1 METTRFALV
10 DCNSFYVSCERV
22 FRPEL
27 NGRPVVVLSN
37 NDGCVIARSNEAKA
51 LDIKMGTPYF
61 QMKELAKQERV
72 EVFSSNYE
80 LYGDMSRRVA
90 NTLAQFTP
98 NLEIYSIDECF
109 MDLSHLKP
117 EEVAEYGKQIKKTVE
132 RWTGIPVSVGVACT
146 KTLAKVAN
154 RLAKKRVGAD
164 GVLVLESKQETEEA
178 LRQTEVGDVWGIG
191 RQHARRLQQLDVHTA
206 WDLQKLP
213 EGWVKKHMAVTG
225 LRTLLELRGKPCQ
238 ELEIEAPARKNICTS
253 RSFGRPLTQLTDIE
267 EALSTHTVRCAT
279 KLRKQGSCASS
290 LTVFL
295 MTNRFAVTE
304 HNFCNSRTKQLA
316 SPTSNELEL
325 LRHAIS
331 LLRVMFRAGKR
342 YVKVG
347 IILNDLVPASEV
359 QLDLF
364 SHQNDEK
371 QTKLM
376 HTLDTLRQRFGHHS
390 LKYAVQGAIDES
402 NRHKEE
408 QQKAPWMLRKDHISS
423 CYTTAVEELLVIR
436 K

>member
-1 METTRFALV
+1 MRTTRFALV

-51 LDIKMGTPYF
+51 LGIRMGTPYF
-61 QMKELAKQERV
+61 EVKDLVKREGV

-90 NTLAQFTP
+90 STLAQYTP

-109 MDLSHLKP
+109 LDLSHLDA
-117 EEVAEYGKQIKKTVE
+117 EEVREYGKAIKATVMQ
-132 RWTGIPVSVGVACT
+132 WTGIPVSVGVGST

-154 RLAKKRVGAD
+154 KLAKKWPGTE
-164 GVLVLESKQETEEA
+164 GVLALAEEEETEQA
-178 LRQTEVGDVWGIG
+178 LRQTEIGDVWGIG
-191 RQHARRLQQLDVHTA
+191 RQHAKRLQQLNVHTA
-206 WDLQKLP
+206 WDMRQLS
-213 EGWVKKHMAVTG
+213 EGWVKKNMAVTG
-225 LRTLLELRGKPCQ
+225 LRTLLELRGEPCQ
-238 ELEIEAPARKNICTS
+238 ELELEAPAKKNICTS
-253 RSFGRPLTQLTDIE
+253 RSFGRPLTALKDIE

-279 KLRKQGSCASS
+279 KLRRQHSCASS

-304 HNFCNSRTKQLA
+304 QVYCTSRTKQLA
-316 SPTSNELEL
+316 RPTQNELEI
-325 LRHAIS
+325 LRHAIG
-331 LLRVMFRAGKR
+331 LLQEMFRYGKR

-347 IILNDLVPASEV
+347 IILNDLVPDTEV

-364 SHQNDEK
+364 SCQSDEK
-371 QTKLM
+371 HSKLM
-376 HTLDTLRQRFGHHS
+376 HTLDTLRSRFGHDS
-390 LKYAVQGAIDES
+390 LKYAVQGKD
-402 NRHKEE
+402 
-408 QQKAPWMLRKDHISS
+408 KAPWMLRQDHISA
-423 CYTTAVEELLVIR
+423 CYTTSLDELLRVR
-436 K
+436 

>member
-1 METTRFALV
+1 MKTTRFALV
-10 DCNSFYVSCERV
+10 DCNSFYASCERV

-51 LDIKMGTPYF
+51 LGIKMGTPYF
-61 QMKELAKQERV
+61 EVKSLIKKEGV

-109 MDLSHLKP
+109 LDLSHLKP
-117 EEVAEYGKQIKKTVE
+117 EEEQAYGQQIRQTVLQ
-132 RWTGIPVSVGVACT
+132 WTGIPVSVGIAGT

-154 RLAKKRVGAD
+154 KLAKKYAGAD
-164 GVLVLESKQETEEA
+164 GVLTLQSEAEISQA
-178 LRQTEVGDVWGIG
+178 LRHTEVGDVWGIG
-191 RQHARRLQQLDVHTA
+191 RQHAKRLQQLNVHTA
-206 WDLQKLP
+206 WDLSRMQA
-213 EGWVKKHMAVTG
+213 GWVKQHMAVTG

-238 ELEIEAPARKNICTS
+238 ELELEAPAKKNICTS
-253 RSFGRPLTQLTDIE
+253 RSFGRPLTELKDIE

-279 KLRKQGSCASS
+279 KLRRQESCATS

-304 HNFCNSRTKQLA
+304 QVYCNSRTMQL
-316 SPTSNELEL
+316 SKPTYNELEL
-325 LRHAIS
+325 VRHALH
-331 LLRVMFRAGKR
+331 LLKEMFRPGKR

-347 IILNDLVPASEV
+347 IILNDLVPATQV

-364 SHQNDEK
+364 SQQNDEK
-371 QTKLM
+371 HSQLM
-376 HTLDTLRQRFGHHS
+376 STLDTLRNRFGHQA
-390 LKYAVQGAIDES
+390 LKYAVQG
-402 NRHKEE
+402 EE
-408 QQKAPWMLRKDHISS
+408 EAPWKLRNEHTSA
-423 CYTTAVEELLVIR
+423 CYTTDLEGLLKAR
-436 K
+436 H

>member
-1 METTRFALV
+1 MKTTRFALV

-37 NDGCVIARSNEAKA
+37 NDGCVIARSDEAKA
-51 LDIKMGTPYF
+51 LGIKMGTPYF
-61 QMKELAKQERV
+61 QVKDLVRKEGV

-109 MDLSHLKP
+109 LDLSHLR
-117 EEVAEYGKQIKKTVE
+117 EDEVEAYGVQIRKTV
-132 RWTGIPVSVGVACT
+132 RQWTGIPVSVGVACT

-154 RLAKKRVGAD
+154 KLAKKWPGSE
-164 GVLVLESKQETEEA
+164 GVLVLQHEAETEQA
-178 LRQTEVGDVWGIG
+178 LRKTGIGDVWGIG
-191 RQHARRLQQLDVHTA
+191 RQHAKRLQELDVHTA
-206 WDLQKLP
+206 WDMRQLP
-213 EGWVKKHMAVTG
+213 EGWVKKNMAVTG

-238 ELEIEAPARKNICTS
+238 ELELEPPTKKNICTS
-253 RSFGRPLTQLTDIE
+253 RSFGKPLSELKDIE

-279 KLRKQGSCASS
+279 KLRRQNSCAAS

-295 MTNRFAVTE
+295 MTNRFSTTE
-304 HNFCNSRTKQLA
+304 PAYYNSRSMPLPRATH
-316 SPTSNELEL
+316 NELDL
-325 LRHAIS
+325 LRHALH
-331 LLRVMFRAGKR
+331 LLRQMYRPGKR

-347 IILNDLVPASEV
+347 IILNDLVPVAEV

-364 SHQNDEK
+364 ERVNPAKENQ
-371 QTKLM
+371 LM
-376 HTLDTLRQRFGHHS
+376 HTLDALRQRFGHHTV
-390 LKYAVQGAIDES
+390 KYAVQGEKDAV
-402 NRHKEE
+402 
-408 QQKAPWMLRKDHISS
+408 WMLREEHTSA
-423 CYTTAVEELLVIR
+423 CYTTSMDGLLRVTR
-436 K
+436 